1 MNRSKVTNKIIKVM
15 KSCQVMPS
23 KVMPSKIKEMKRKE
37 IKTDLEFFFEN
48 VSLKLALITYDV

>member
-1 MNRSKVTNKIIKVM
+1 M

-37 IKTDLEFFFEN
+37 IKADLEFFFEN
-48 VSLKLALITYDV
+48 VSH